1 MRIAASTLVAAR
13 PLFALYAERLS
24 NVREIPGT
32 KLLRGGRIGGGDARA
47 HWCGLWRGFGCG
59 LICRRWCRLSIAET
73 DRSLFRDLAVIV
85 DVQVE
90 TLTVTAGVEL
100 EWGLGPSE
108 LELLKALLGQLA
120 ANTLNTV
127 GAHRSSPVPCNED

>member
-1 MRIAASTLVAAR
+1 
-13 PLFALYAERLS
+13 
-24 NVREIPGT
+24 
-32 KLLRGGRIGGGDARA
+32 LLR
-47 HWCGLWRGFGCG
+47 
-59 LICRRWCRLSIAET
+59 
-73 DRSLFRDLAVIV
+73 DLTIIV

-100 EWGLGPSE
+100 EWGLGPLE

-120 ANTLNTV
+120 PNTLNTV